1 MHGAGSQLGTL
12 PVLMRTLVPYSG
24 CAMMRTEVKDFMR
37 MCERLISLAIQTGE
51 LSPEECDVISFYAQE
66 LHDKT
71 HPLCTKHDH
80 ACDSSV
86 TSN

>member
-1 MHGAGSQLGTL
+1 
-12 PVLMRTLVPYSG
+12 
-24 CAMMRTEVKDFMR
+24 MMRTEVKDFMR
-37 MCERLISLAIQTGE
+37 MCERLISLALQTGE

-71 HPLCTKHDH
+71 NPLCTKHDH

>member
-1 MHGAGSQLGTL
+1 
-12 PVLMRTLVPYSG
+12 
-24 CAMMRTEVKDFMR
+24 MMRTEVKDFMR

>member
-1 MHGAGSQLGTL
+1 MI
-12 PVLMRTLVPYSG
+12 
-24 CAMMRTEVKDFMR
+24 RTEVKDFMR

-71 HPLCTKHDH
+71 HPLCKGH
-80 ACDSSV
+80 AQQCDSSV
-86 TSN
+86 SSH